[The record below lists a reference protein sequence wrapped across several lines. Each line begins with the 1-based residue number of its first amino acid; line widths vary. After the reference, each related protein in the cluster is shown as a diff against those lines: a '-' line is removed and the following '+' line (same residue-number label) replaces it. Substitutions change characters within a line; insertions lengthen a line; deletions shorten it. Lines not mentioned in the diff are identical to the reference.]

1 MNRDYKA
8 RSGELADVV
17 RLVSTQARQLLFM
30 RRALELKPWADH
42 RDSEIRSLK
51 RQLDFKTTELATAVR
66 EKNQLEADKVEKKEY
81 EDRIEKLEIDL
92 LKANAERITPP
103 LPLILPSVPMVGPA
117 GIAALLETHD
127 SLYWYRLAQQHETA
141 VKTGQIQNENATRN
155 HIAQIQ
161 MLKEFHAKEIKKLN
175 EKHKELLD
183 AKAKVN
189 FELCAQLKASR

>member
-51 RQLDFKTTELATAVR
+51 RQLATAVR
-66 EKNQLEADKVEKKEY
+66 EKNQLEADKIEKKVY
-81 EDRIEKLEIDL
+81 EDRIEKLELEL
-92 LKANAERITPP
+92 LKANAERIAPP
-103 LPLILPSVPMVGPA
+103 KPLIPPSVPMVGPA

-127 SLYWYRLAQQHETA
+127 SLYWYRLAQQHEAA
-141 VKTGQIQNENATRN
+141 VKTGQNQNENAMRN
-155 HIAQIQ
+155 HIVQIQ
-161 MLKEFHAKEIKKLN
+161 MLKESHAKQINQLN

-189 FELCAQLKASR
+189 SELGALLKASR